1 MVVSLFSS
9 FFVVTTA
16 GQSMPASDR
25 DPEGRRLVG
34 HGVVAALHVPRR
46 GARRSGTA
54 RRVPKDGADASGSRV
69 GRCEQRRCQN
79 SSSLV
84 LRREQWQCAGKYEF
98 QLSRLQATDLNLDI
112 VRGNWTLDF
121 RTWQATPRNP
131 WQDNGRGELNES
143 GLSPPPEKR
152 PRSYSPPL
160 GNHVEPK
167 TDLQE
172 SLLGQAL
179 AEGPTIHTTPTNN
192 VQVRLL
198 KKFKTIVDHRRKN
211 ILFAERLGIRLGRG
225 MIFIGCRRN
234 LPARTRIPCRT
245 TRRRCRITTASWTRW
260 RPNQATSWMIL
271 WNITVIRFRRSW
283 EYQVIWSKLPRFLY
297 FFFFFFSLDKRIV
310 TLSHRLD
317 RN

>member
-1 MVVSLFSS
+1 MDGDSSVAVSIIINDQLGYRESEINFRPVERRREEKVMVVSLFSS

-54 RRVPKDGADASGSRV
+54 RRVPKNGADASGSRV

-121 RTWQATPRNP
+121 RT
-131 WQDNGRGELNES
+131 
-143 GLSPPPEKR
+143 
-152 PRSYSPPL
+152 
-160 GNHVEPK
+160 
-167 TDLQE
+167 
-172 SLLGQAL
+172 
-179 AEGPTIHTTPTNN
+179 
-192 VQVRLL
+192 
-198 KKFKTIVDHRRKN
+198 
-211 ILFAERLGIRLGRG
+211 
-225 MIFIGCRRN
+225 
-234 LPARTRIPCRT
+234 
-245 TRRRCRITTASWTRW
+245 
-260 RPNQATSWMIL
+260 
-271 WNITVIRFRRSW
+271 
-283 EYQVIWSKLPRFLY
+283 
-297 FFFFFFSLDKRIV
+297 
-310 TLSHRLD
+310 
-317 RN
+317 